1 MPPARVSNALGE
13 FLRARRE
20 FVQPEQVGIRP
31 DASRR
36 VPGLRREEVAR
47 LASISPEYYLRI
59 EQGRVRRPSEQVL
72 LGLARALVLD
82 DSGRRYLLRL
92 ASPKPF
98 MRVVEDQVSALDSR
112 VARLLAHWSATPAYV
127 SDANQYVLAAN
138 TLARA
143 WVPAGMLD
151 PGVNLLVSAFEQ
163 YADVQGTMS
172 PDAPEAERIH
182 REWEATLRDLT
193 APLRYYGRPDDPR
206 LQEIVGMLSARH
218 PVFRTIWAEHLVKP
232 QMSRLTRTF
241 IEPLGWVDF
250 RSQTF
255 EVPHTDQFLT
265 VFFGEPGSAAAAA
278 IAYLVARDAP
288 QRLDTASLDAEGS
301 SGATPSERRFSAV
314 RDDAPEGTNINSRS
328 PSGPGAINTL

>member
-1 MPPARVSNALGE
+1 MSPTRLSNALGE

-20 FVQPEQVGIRP
+20 FVRPEQVGIGA

-36 VPGLRREEVAR
+36 VPGLRREEVAH

-72 LGLARALVLD
+72 LGLARALLLD

-92 ASPKPF
+92 ASPRPF
-98 MRVVEDQVSALDSR
+98 MRAVDDRSTQLDDR
-112 VARLLAHWSATPAYV
+112 VARLLAHWSGTPAYV
-127 SDANQYVLAAN
+127 SDDNQYVVAAN
-138 TLARA
+138 ALARA
-143 WVPAGMLD
+143 WVPQGMLD

-163 YADVQGTMS
+163 YADFRGTTS
-172 PDAPEAERIH
+172 PDAPEYDRMH
-182 REWEATLRDLT
+182 REWEGTLRDLT

-232 QMSRLTRTF
+232 QMSRRTRTF

-265 VFFGEPGSAAAAA
+265 VFFDEPGSAAAAA
-278 IAYLVARDAP
+278 IAYLAARDAL
-288 QRLDTASLDAEGS
+288 QREGTGSLDVEGS
-301 SGATPSERRFSAV
+301 SGETASDSRFSRA
-314 RDDAPEGTNINSRS
+314 RDDAPDGTKTNSRS
-328 PSGPGAINTL
+328 PSGPGAFKTL